1 MSARA
6 AADRSFLAKVG
17 IFSLLAETEAEGLLG
32 FLEPVE
38 LADGQVLF
46 REGDEGKHL
55 YIIRSGTVG
64 IGIALPDGTEHQ
76 VARFCAGDFFGEMS
90 IFDNAPRSATCRA
103 VGATSL
109 WSLSKDAFARIV
121 SSRPRIAYKLM
132 YRMLNIATQ
141 RLRGTGTFVSEMVL
155 WGENA
160 RRRAITDEL
169 TGVYNRRFLEDSLDG
184 YVAEAA
190 EKGAPLSLAM
200 TDLDYFRK
208 INEAYGHAK
217 ADEAIQEASKIYRS
231 LLRPTDI
238 VARYG
243 GDEFVLIF
251 PGTPAPKALELASAL
266 CRAVAE
272 LPTFRGLGGP
282 ITQVTVSMGVAA
294 FPEHARDLA
303 GLKAAADAA
312 LYKAKESGR
321 NRAMG
326 AGGEVP

>member
-1 MSARA
+1 MSGEALT
-6 AADRSFLAKVG
+6 DRSLLSQVG
-17 IFSLLAETEAEGLLG
+17 IFSLLSQVEVETLVG
-32 FLEPVE
+32 FLAPAE
-38 LADGQVLF
+38 LSEGQVLF
-46 REGDEGKHL
+46 REGEEGRDL
-55 YIIRSGTVG
+55 YIIRSGSMG
-64 IGIALPDGTEHQ
+64 IAIALPDGSEHE
-76 VARFCAGDFFGEMS
+76 VARFSAGDFFGEMS

-103 VGATSL
+103 AGGTTL

-121 SSRPRIAYKLM
+121 SSHPRIAYKLM

-160 RRRAITDEL
+160 RKRAVTDEL

-184 YVAEAA
+184 YVAEAR
-190 EKGAPLSLAM
+190 EKGVPLSLAM
-200 TDLDYFRK
+200 TDLDHFRQ

-217 ADEAIQEASKIYRS
+217 ADEAIKEASKIYRS

-251 PGTPAPKALELASAL
+251 PGTTAAEALDLAVTL
-266 CRAVAE
+266 CGEVE
-272 LPTFRGLGGP
+272 KLTTFRDLGGP
-282 ITQVTVSMGVAA
+282 IGKVTVSMGVAG

-312 LYKAKESGR
+312 LYRAKEAGR

-326 AGGEVP
+326 AGEGG

>member
-1 MSARA
+1 MSVEIAK
-6 AADRSFLAKVG
+6 DRSFLAKVG
-17 IFSLLAETEAEGLLG
+17 ICSLLSEPELEKLSG
-32 FLEPVE
+32 FLAPVE
-38 LADGQVLF
+38 LADGEVLF
-46 REGDEGKHL
+46 REGEEGRDL
-55 YIIRSGTVG
+55 YIIREGTVAIA
-64 IGIALPDGTEHQ
+64 IGLPDGSEHE
-76 VARFCAGDFFGEMS
+76 VARVSAGNFFGDMS

-103 VGATSL
+103 VGGTAL
-109 WSLSKDAFARIV
+109 WGLSKEAFARIV
-121 SSRPRIAYKLM
+121 SSHPRIAYKLM
-132 YRMLNIATQ
+132 FRMLNIATQ
-141 RLRGTGTFVSEMVL
+141 RLRGTGTLVSEMVL

-160 RRRAITDEL
+160 RKRAITDEL

-190 EKGAPLSLAM
+190 EKGTPLSLAM

-217 ADEAIQEASKIYRS
+217 ADEAIREASRIYRS

-251 PGTPAPKALELASAL
+251 PGTAAPEALALAVTL
-266 CRAVAE
+266 CREVE
-272 LPTFRGLGGP
+272 KLPTFRDLGGP
-282 ITQVTVSMGVAA
+282 ITTVTVSMGVAS

-312 LYKAKESGR
+312 LYKAKEAGR
-321 NRAMG
+321 NRAVG
-326 AGGEVP
+326 AGEGR